1 MRTQAMKK
9 LSERQRFRRGLLA
22 ATLAFPLV
30 CAAQAWPFKPV
41 RVIVP
46 ANPSSPADAVIRALS
61 DELAARLGQPLIIEN
76 KGGAQGAIG
85 LEAVAKAEPDGYT
98 FGLVNLQSVAAAHLR
113 KNMPYSIRTSF
124 APVTQLTF
132 ESPVLIVGPRIPAD
146 NLSVLVRHLK
156 AKAGQVNYASSGAGT
171 PSHLGMELF
180 TRELGVK
187 LLHVPYK
194 GAAAAAT
201 DVAGGQADLTLV
213 GSAAATQLAKGG
225 RVKALAVSSDRR
237 LASLPDVPTFA
248 EAGFSSVDLRGWVG
262 LVAPAKTS
270 RETVAHL
277 QRIVSES
284 LGESAVKERLATLGS
299 SPAPSTPAAFGAFI
313 AREDERWAKVVREAN
328 ITVD

>member
-1 MRTQAMKK
+1 MRQTSGSRR
-9 LSERQRFRRGLLA
+9 LHRGLLA
-22 ATLAFPLV
+22 AAIALPLA
-30 CAAQAWPFKPV
+30 CAAQAWPSKPV

-46 ANPSSPADAVIRALS
+46 ANPASPADAVIRAMS
-61 DELAARLGQPLIIEN
+61 DELAARLGQPLIVEN

-98 FGLVNLQSVAAAHLR
+98 FGLVNLQSVAVASLR

-124 APVTQLTF
+124 APVAQLTF
-132 ESPVLIVGPRIPAD
+132 ESPVLIVNARLPAD
-146 NLSVLVRHLK
+146 NLSALVRHLK
-156 AKAGQVNYASSGAGT
+156 AKSGQVSYASSGAGT

-180 TRELGVK
+180 TRELGIK

-194 GAAAAAT
+194 GAGAAAT

-213 GSAAATQLAKGG
+213 GSAAAIQLIKGG

-248 EAGFSSVDLRGWVG
+248 EAGFPSADLRGWVG

-270 RETVAHL
+270 REIVAQM
-277 QRIVSES
+277 QRMVSES
-284 LGESAVKERLATLGS
+284 LGTPAVKERLATLGS
-299 SPAPSTPAAFGAFI
+299 SPAPSTPDAFATFI
-313 AREDERWAKVVREAN
+313 AREDERWAKLVREAN
-328 ITVD
+328 ISFE